1 MTNIVINGAWP
12 YANGSLH
19 IGHLSALL
27 PGDILARYFRAKGD
41 NVFYVSGS
49 DCHGTPI
56 TIRARQE
63 GISPQDISDK
73 YHKEFCQ
80 VFERLGF
87 SFDLYTKTSDDYH
100 KSFVTDFH
108 KKLYESKYIEE
119 RTVKQAF
126 CNTCQKTLSDRLVI
140 GVCPYCGRKTQA
152 DQCSY
157 CGAVL
162 DSESVTEAVCS
173 ECNTGLDFIETTQL
187 FLLISKLKGE
197 LTNLLE
203 SHPYWRKN
211 AIAFTGRYINE
222 GLRDRAITRDLDWG
236 IDVPKT
242 GYENKKIYIWA
253 ENVLGYFSAT
263 SRLCEERNVSFEDI
277 NGENSRHYYVH
288 GKDNIP
294 FHTVILPSLLLAHG
308 GGYKLPDE
316 IISSEH
322 LTLDGKKLSKSQNW
336 VILAKDIAQ
345 EFNPDSV
352 RYFFIANGPEKR
364 DTDFSRREFIE
375 QNNTE
380 LVGAWGNLVN
390 RTLAFAKKYL
400 NNSFGDFTPNDELRK
415 KIKPYFSSIGEKIEK
430 GNFKEALDSLF
441 ELVRYGNKYYDT
453 CEPWETRN
461 TDIETCK
468 DTIYNCTY
476 LIGNLAILLQPF
488 LPFSSDKIIRWLGLS
503 RDWREQTYKLHSL
516 PDDFGILFSRIEK

>member
-1 MTNIVINGAWP
+1 M
-12 YANGSLH
+12 
-19 IGHLSALL
+19 
-27 PGDILARYFRAKGD
+27 
-41 NVFYVSGS
+41 
-49 DCHGTPI
+49 
-56 TIRARQE
+56 
-63 GISPQDISDK
+63 
-73 YHKEFCQ
+73 
-80 VFERLGF
+80 
-87 SFDLYTKTSDDYH
+87 
-100 KSFVTDFH
+100 
-108 KKLYESKYIEE
+108 
-119 RTVKQAF
+119 
-126 CNTCQKTLSDRLVI
+126 
-140 GVCPYCGRKTQA
+140 
-152 DQCSY
+152 
-157 CGAVL
+157 
-162 DSESVTEAVCS
+162 CS